1 MIDRYKGGEIVNI
14 LYLSP
19 PLVFSS
25 TMDILYICLDNAR
38 KNMFGRKKVNKLIE
52 DIDRYFDLMDQSVV
66 VFKEGVRN
74 YLYSHTDAF
83 NENLMRMSAI
93 DSEAGVL
100 RREIENALYTQ
111 TALVRSR
118 GDIMRL
124 FEKTRNI
131 TDILNDSL
139 FQFEIETPF
148 IPSELNPEFMKL
160 TEFSTLAVE
169 AVVPAA
175 KAYFKAPETVPDK
188 ISRAYF
194 YEKEAVKYSQTIKRT
209 VFHNM
214 PSLKLSEKFHLRYFA
229 LHIENLAKGAEN
241 VADQLAVM
249 AIRRTL

>member
-1 MIDRYKGGEIVNI
+1 
-14 LYLSP
+14 
-19 PLVFSS
+19 
-25 TMDILYICLDNAR
+25 
-38 KNMFGRKKVNKLIE
+38 MFGHKKANKLIE
-52 DIDRYFDLMDQSVV
+52 DIDRYFELMDQALL
-66 VFKEGVRN
+66 VFKSGVRN
-74 YLYSHTDAF
+74 YLYSNKNEF
-83 NENLMRMSAI
+83 NENLMRMSAT

-124 FEKTRNI
+124 LEKTRNI

-148 IPSELNPEFMKL
+148 IPSELNQEFMKL

-169 AVVPAA
+169 SVIPAA
-175 KAYFKAPETVPDK
+175 KAYFDAPETVQDK
-188 ISRAYF
+188 VSRAYF
-194 YEKEAVKYSQTIKRT
+194 YEREAVKYSQSIKRT

-214 PSLKLSEKFHLRYFA
+214 SELKLSEKFHLRYFA

-249 AIRRTL
+249 AIRRIM

>member
-1 MIDRYKGGEIVNI
+1 
-14 LYLSP
+14 
-19 PLVFSS
+19 
-25 TMDILYICLDNAR
+25 
-38 KNMFGRKKVNKLIE
+38 MFGRNKTVKLIE
-52 DIDRYFDLMDQSVV
+52 DIDRYFDLMDQAVL
-66 VFKEGVRN
+66 VFKGGVRN
-74 YLYSHTDAF
+74 YLYSNQNEF
-83 NENLMRMSAI
+83 NEDLKRMSSI
-93 DSEAGVL
+93 ESETDVL

-118 GDIMRL
+118 SDIMRL
-124 FEKTRNI
+124 FEKTRSI
-131 TDILNDSL
+131 TDLLHDSL
-139 FQFEIETPF
+139 FQFEIEMPF
-148 IPSELNPEFMKL
+148 IPSDLNPDYMKL

-175 KAYFKAPETVPDK
+175 KAYFKSPETVPDK

-194 YEKEAVKYSQTIKRT
+194 YEKEAVKYSQTIKRK

-229 LHIENLAKGAEN
+229 LHIENLSKAAEN

>member
-1 MIDRYKGGEIVNI
+1 MITLLNI
-14 LYLSP
+14 YG
-19 PLVFSS
+19 
-25 TMDILYICLDNAR
+25 YQ
-38 KNMFGRKKVNKLIE
+38 NMFGLKKTNKLID
-52 DIDRYFDLMDQSVV
+52 DIDRYFDLMDQAVL
-66 VFKEGVRN
+66 VFKDGVRN
-74 YLYSHTDAF
+74 YLYSNTNEF
-83 NENLMRMSAI
+83 NENLMKMSAV
-93 DSEAGVL
+93 DSEASVL
-100 RREIENALYTQ
+100 RKEIENALYTQ

-118 GDIMRL
+118 ADIMRL

-131 TDILNDSL
+131 TSILNDSL

-148 IPSELNPEFMKL
+148 IPKELNPEFMKL

-175 KAYFKAPETVPDK
+175 KAYFKAPDTVPDK

-194 YEKEAVKYSQTIKRT
+194 YEKEAVRYSQSIKRT

-214 PSLKLSEKFHLRYFA
+214 ASLKLSEKFHLRYFA
-229 LHIENLAKGAEN
+229 LHIENLAKAAEN

>member
-1 MIDRYKGGEIVNI
+1 
-14 LYLSP
+14 
-19 PLVFSS
+19 
-25 TMDILYICLDNAR
+25 
-38 KNMFGRKKVNKLIE
+38 MFGKRKADKLIE
-52 DIDRYFDLMDQSVV
+52 DIDRYFDLMDQSVL
-66 VFKEGVRN
+66 VFKDGVRN
-74 YLYSHTDAF
+74 YLYSNADDFNANLQKMSVLESETD
-83 NENLMRMSAI
+83 
-93 DSEAGVL
+93 VL

-131 TDILNDSL
+131 MDILNDSL
-139 FQFEIETPF
+139 FQFEIEIETPF
-148 IPSELNPEFMKL
+148 IPKELNPEFMKL

-175 KAYFKAPETVPDK
+175 KAYFKSPETIPDK

-229 LHIENLAKGAEN
+229 LHIENLSKAAEN

>member
-1 MIDRYKGGEIVNI
+1 
-14 LYLSP
+14 
-19 PLVFSS
+19 
-25 TMDILYICLDNAR
+25 
-38 KNMFGRKKVNKLIE
+38 MFGLKKTNKLID
-52 DIDRYFDLMDQSVV
+52 DIDRYFDLMDQAVL
-66 VFKEGVRN
+66 VFKDGVRN
-74 YLYSHTDAF
+74 YLYSNTNEF
-83 NENLMRMSAI
+83 NENLMKMSAV
-93 DSEAGVL
+93 DSEASVL
-100 RREIENALYTQ
+100 RKEIENALYTQ

-118 GDIMRL
+118 ADIMRL

-131 TDILNDSL
+131 TSILNDRL

-148 IPSELNPEFMKL
+148 IPKELNPEFMKL

-175 KAYFKAPETVPDK
+175 KAYFKAPDTVPDK

-194 YEKEAVKYSQTIKRT
+194 YEKEAVRYSQTIKRT

-214 PSLKLSEKFHLRYFA
+214 ASLKLSEKFHLRYFA
-229 LHIENLAKGAEN
+229 LHIENLAKAAEN

>member
-1 MIDRYKGGEIVNI
+1 
-14 LYLSP
+14 
-19 PLVFSS
+19 
-25 TMDILYICLDNAR
+25 
-38 KNMFGRKKVNKLIE
+38 MFGRKKSIKLIE
-52 DIDRYFDLMDQSVV
+52 DIDRYFDLIDQSLL

-74 YLYSHTDAF
+74 YLYSNPAGF
-83 NENLMRMSAI
+83 NDNLKKMSAL
-93 DSEAGVL
+93 DSEADVL

-124 FEKTRNI
+124 FEKIRSI
-131 TDILNDSL
+131 TDMLNDSL

-169 AVVPAA
+169 SVVTAA
-175 KAYFKAPETVPDK
+175 KAYFKAPETVQDK
-188 ISRAYF
+188 INRAYF
-194 YEKEAVKYSQTIKRT
+194 YEKEAVKYAQTIKRT

-214 PSLKLSEKFHLRYFA
+214 QALKLSEKFHLRYFA
-229 LHIENLAKGAEN
+229 LHIENISKAAEN

-249 AIRRTL
+249 AIRRMM

>member
-1 MIDRYKGGEIVNI
+1 
-14 LYLSP
+14 
-19 PLVFSS
+19 
-25 TMDILYICLDNAR
+25 
-38 KNMFGRKKVNKLIE
+38 MFGRRKANKLID
-52 DIDRYFDLMDQSVV
+52 DIDRYFSILDQAVL
-66 VFKEGVRN
+66 VFKSGVRN
-74 YLYSHTDAF
+74 YLYSNKEDF
-83 NENLMRMSAI
+83 NENLLSMSTL
-93 DSEAGVL
+93 DSEASVL

-111 TALVRSR
+111 TALIRSR
-118 GDIMRL
+118 ADIMRL

-148 IPSELNPEFMKL
+148 IPSELNPEFIKL

-214 PSLKLSEKFHLRYFA
+214 PNLKLSEKFHLRYFA
-229 LHIENLAKGAEN
+229 LHIENLAKAAEN

>member
-1 MIDRYKGGEIVNI
+1 
-14 LYLSP
+14 
-19 PLVFSS
+19 
-25 TMDILYICLDNAR
+25 
-38 KNMFGRKKVNKLIE
+38 MFGRKKANKLVE
-52 DIDRYFDLMDQSVV
+52 DIDRYFDLMDQSVL

-74 YLYSHTDAF
+74 YLYSNSNGF
-83 NENLMRMSAI
+83 NENLMKMSAL
-93 DSEAGVL
+93 DSESSVL

-118 GDIMRL
+118 ADIMRL

-131 TDILNDSL
+131 TDILNESL

-148 IPSELNPEFMKL
+148 IPSELNQEFMKL

-175 KAYFKAPETVPDK
+175 KAYFRTPDLVQEK

-194 YEKEAVKYSQTIKRT
+194 YEKEAVKYSQTIKRN

-229 LHIENLAKGAEN
+229 LHIENLSKAAEN

-249 AIRRTL
+249 AIRRNL

>member
-1 MIDRYKGGEIVNI
+1 
-14 LYLSP
+14 
-19 PLVFSS
+19 
-25 TMDILYICLDNAR
+25 
-38 KNMFGRKKVNKLIE
+38 MFGRKKSIKLIE
-52 DIDRYFDLMDQSVV
+52 DIDRYFDIMDQSLLVY
-66 VFKEGVRN
+66 KEGVRN
-74 YLYSHTDAF
+74 YLYSNPEGF
-83 NENLMRMSAI
+83 NDNLKKMSALE
-93 DSEAGVL
+93 SEGDVL

-124 FEKTRNI
+124 FEKTRSI
-131 TDILNDSL
+131 TDLLNDSL

-169 AVVPAA
+169 SVVPAA
-175 KAYFKAPETVPDK
+175 KAYFKAPETVQDK
-188 ISRAYF
+188 INRAYF

-214 PSLKLSEKFHLRYFA
+214 ANLKLSEKFHLRYFA
-229 LHIENLAKGAEN
+229 LHIENLAKAAEN

>member
-1 MIDRYKGGEIVNI
+1 
-14 LYLSP
+14 
-19 PLVFSS
+19 
-25 TMDILYICLDNAR
+25 
-38 KNMFGRKKVNKLIE
+38 MFGRKKSIKLIE
-52 DIDRYFDLMDQSVV
+52 DIDRYFDLIDQSLL

-74 YLYSHTDAF
+74 YLYSNSVGF
-83 NENLMRMSAI
+83 NDNLLKMSALE
-93 DSEAGVL
+93 SEADVL

-124 FEKTRNI
+124 FEKTRSI
-131 TDILNDSL
+131 TDLLHDSL

-148 IPSELNPEFMKL
+148 IPSELNSEFMKL

-169 AVVPAA
+169 SLIPAA
-175 KAYFKAPETVPDK
+175 KAYFKAPETVQDK
-188 ISRAYF
+188 INRAYF
-194 YEKEAVKYSQTIKRT
+194 YEKEAVKYSQTIKRS

-229 LHIENLAKGAEN
+229 LHIENLSKAAET

>member
-1 MIDRYKGGEIVNI
+1 
-14 LYLSP
+14 
-19 PLVFSS
+19 
-25 TMDILYICLDNAR
+25 
-38 KNMFGRKKVNKLIE
+38 MFGRNKTHKLIE
-52 DIDRYFDLMDQSVV
+52 DIDRYFDLLSQSVK
-66 VFKEGVRN
+66 VFKEGVQN
-74 YLYSHTDAF
+74 YLYSNKTEF

-93 DSEAGVL
+93 DSDCSVL

-111 TALVRSR
+111 AALVRSR

-124 FEKTRNI
+124 LEKTRNI
-131 TDILNDSL
+131 SDMLNDSL

-148 IPSELNPEFMKL
+148 IPTELNPEFIKL
-160 TEFSTLAVE
+160 TEFSTMAVD
-169 AVVPAA
+169 ATIPAA
-175 KAYFKAPETVPDK
+175 KAYFIAPDTVPDK

-214 PSLKLSEKFHLRYFA
+214 SGLKLSEKFHLRYFA

>member
-1 MIDRYKGGEIVNI
+1 M
-14 LYLSP
+14 LYL
-19 PLVFSS
+19 FSNDRGYS
-25 TMDILYICLDNAR
+25 
-38 KNMFGRKKVNKLIE
+38 MFGRKKANKLVE
-52 DIDRYFDLMDQSVV
+52 DIDRYFDLIDQSVL
-66 VFKEGVRN
+66 VFKDGVRN
-74 YLYSHTDAF
+74 YLYSNKDDF
-83 NENLMRMSAI
+83 NEDLMKMSAI
-93 DSEAGVL
+93 DSEADVL
-100 RREIENALYTQ
+100 RREIENALYSQ

-118 GDIMRL
+118 ADIMRL

-148 IPSELNPEFMKL
+148 IPSELNSEFMKL

-175 KAYFKAPETVPDK
+175 KAYFRAPETVPDK

-194 YEKEAVKYSQTIKRT
+194 YEKEAVKYSQTIKRK

-229 LHIENLAKGAEN
+229 LHIENLAKAAEN

>member
-1 MIDRYKGGEIVNI
+1 
-14 LYLSP
+14 
-19 PLVFSS
+19 
-25 TMDILYICLDNAR
+25 
-38 KNMFGRKKVNKLIE
+38 MFGKKKVNKLID
-52 DIDRYFDLMDQSVV
+52 DIDRYFDLMDQSVL

-74 YLYSHTDAF
+74 YLNSSNADF
-83 NENLMRMSAI
+83 NENLARISAVEG
-93 DSEAGVL
+93 EAEVL

-131 TDILNDSL
+131 TDILNESL

-148 IPSELNPEFMKL
+148 VPSDLNAEFIKL
-160 TEFSTLAVE
+160 TEFSALAVE
-169 AVVPAA
+169 AVIPAA
-175 KAYFKAPETVPDK
+175 KAYFRAPETVPDK

-209 VFHNM
+209 VFHSM
-214 PSLKLSEKFHLRYFA
+214 PALKLSEKFHLRYFA
-229 LHIENLAKGAEN
+229 LHIENLAKAAAN

>member
-1 MIDRYKGGEIVNI
+1 MCKMEPSAVSLDRMRTLTV
-14 LYLSP
+14 LHL
-19 PLVFSS
+19 
-25 TMDILYICLDNAR
+25 LDS
-38 KNMFGRKKVNKLIE
+38 VI
-52 DIDRYFDLMDQSVV
+52 ISVV
-66 VFKEGVRN
+66 DD
-74 YLYSHTDAF
+74 L
-83 NENLMRMSAI
+83 
-93 DSEAGVL
+93 
-100 RREIENALYTQ
+100 
-111 TALVRSR
+111 
-118 GDIMRL
+118 L
-124 FEKTRNI
+124 F
-131 TDILNDSL
+131 LNDSL

-160 TEFSTLAVE
+160 TEFSALAVE
-169 AVVPAA
+169 AVIPAA

-229 LHIENLAKGAEN
+229 PHIENLAKGAEN